1 MKAIVVNKP
10 GGPEVLAYHESP
22 DPIPGSHQLLVRV
35 AAAGVNFIDIYQRE
49 GLYPMPLPYTPGL
62 EGAGIVVDVGASVA
76 TFAPG
81 DQVAWAGMLGSYADM
96 IALDADAAVAIP
108 EGVSLEHAAQAMLQG
123 MTAHYL
129 VTSVWDIQPGQ
140 TALVH
145 AAAGGVGLLLCQM
158 ITARGGQ
165 VIGTVSTDA
174 KATAARAAG
183 ASHIIRY
190 DTEDVSERV
199 REIVKE
205 GVDVVYDGVGRDTF
219 MGSLKSL
226 RPRGMV
232 ALFGQSSGP
241 VQAFDPQ
248 LLNQGGSLIITRPSL
263 AHFTATPGELQW
275 RASEVL
281 GSLASGS
288 IHFALAHR
296 YPLNEAAAAHAALK
310 ARTTSGKLI
319 LIP

>member
-1 MKAIVVNKP
+1 
-10 GGPEVLAYHESP
+10 
-22 DPIPGSHQLLVRV
+22 
-35 AAAGVNFIDIYQRE
+35 
-49 GLYPMPLPYTPGL
+49 
-62 EGAGIVVDVGASVA
+62 
-76 TFAPG
+76 
-81 DQVAWAGMLGSYADM
+81 
-96 IALDADAAVAIP
+96 
-108 EGVSLEHAAQAMLQG
+108 
-123 MTAHYL
+123 
-129 VTSVWDIQPGQ
+129 
-140 TALVH
+140 
-145 AAAGGVGLLLCQM
+145 M

-219 MGSLKSL
+219 MESLKSL

-248 LLNQGGSLIITRPSL
+248 LLNQGGSLIMTRPSL

>member
-1 MKAIVVNKP
+1 VK
-10 GGPEVLAYHESP
+10 
-22 DPIPGSHQLLVRV
+22 V

-49 GLYPMPLPYTPGL
+49 GLYTMPLPYTPGL
-62 EGAGIVVDVGASVA
+62 EGAGVVVDVGTSVA

-81 DQVAWAGMLGSYADM
+81 DQVAWAGMLGSYAEM

-129 VTSVWDIQPGQ
+129 VTSVWEIQPGQ

-190 DTEDVSERV
+190 DTEDVPGRV

-241 VQAFDPQ
+241 VEAFDPQ
-248 LLNQGGSLIITRPSL
+248 LLNQGGSLIMTRPSL

-275 RASEVL
+275 RAGEVL

-296 YPLNEAAAAHAALK
+296 YPLSEAGAAHAALK

-319 LIP
+319 IIP

>member
-1 MKAIVVNKP
+1 MKAIVVDKP
-10 GGPEVLAYHESP
+10 GGPEVLAYRESP
-22 DPIPGSHQLLVRV
+22 DPIPGPHQLLVRV

-49 GLYPMPLPYTPGL
+49 GLYTMPLPYTPGL
-62 EGAGIVVDVGASVA
+62 EGAGVVVDVGTSVA

-81 DQVAWAGMLGSYADM
+81 DQVAWAGMLGSYAEM

-129 VTSVWDIQPGQ
+129 VTSVWEIQPGQ

-190 DTEDVSERV
+190 DTEDVPGRV
-199 REIVKE
+199 REIVKD

-241 VQAFDPQ
+241 VEAFDPQ
-248 LLNQGGSLIITRPSL
+248 LLNQGGSLIMTRPSL

-275 RASEVL
+275 RAGEVL

-296 YPLNEAAAAHAALK
+296 YPLSEAGAAHAALK

-319 LIP
+319 IIP

>member
-129 VTSVWDIQPGQ
+129 VTSVWEIQPGQ

-219 MGSLKSL
+219 MESLKSL

-248 LLNQGGSLIITRPSL
+248 LLNQGGSLIIARPSL

>member
-219 MGSLKSL
+219 MESLKSL

-275 RASEVL
+275 RAGEVL

-296 YPLNEAAAAHAALK
+296 YPLSEAGAAHAALK

-319 LIP
+319 IIP

>member
-1 MKAIVVNKP
+1 MKAIVVDKP
-10 GGPEVLAYHESP
+10 GGPEVLAYRESP
-22 DPIPGSHQLLVRV
+22 DPIPGPHQLLVRV

-49 GLYPMPLPYTPGL
+49 GLYTMPLPYTPGL
-62 EGAGIVVDVGASVA
+62 EGAGVVVDVGTSVA

-81 DQVAWAGMLGSYADM
+81 DQVAWAGMLGSYAEM

-129 VTSVWDIQPGQ
+129 VTSVWEIQPGQ

-190 DTEDVSERV
+190 DTEDVPGRV

-219 MGSLKSL
+219 MESLKSL

>member
-96 IALDADAAVAIP
+96 IALDADSAVAIP

-219 MGSLKSL
+219 MESLKSL

-248 LLNQGGSLIITRPSL
+248 LLNQGGSLIMTRPSL

>member
-1 MKAIVVNKP
+1 
-10 GGPEVLAYHESP
+10 
-22 DPIPGSHQLLVRV
+22 
-35 AAAGVNFIDIYQRE
+35 
-49 GLYPMPLPYTPGL
+49 
-62 EGAGIVVDVGASVA
+62 
-76 TFAPG
+76 
-81 DQVAWAGMLGSYADM
+81 MLGSYADM

-219 MGSLKSL
+219 MESLKSL

-248 LLNQGGSLIITRPSL
+248 LLNQGGSLIMTRPSL

>member
-190 DTEDVSERV
+190 DTEDVPGRV

-319 LIP
+319 IIP

>member
-96 IALDADAAVAIP
+96 IALDADSAVAIP

-219 MGSLKSL
+219 MESLKSL

-248 LLNQGGSLIITRPSL
+248 LLNQGGSLIMTRPSL

-288 IHFALAHR
+288 THFALAHR

>member
-190 DTEDVSERV
+190 DTEDVPGRV

-219 MGSLKSL
+219 MESLKSL

>member
-1 MKAIVVNKP
+1 MKAIVVDKP
-10 GGPEVLAYHESP
+10 GGPEVLAYRESP
-22 DPIPGSHQLLVRV
+22 DPIPGPHQLLVRV

-49 GLYPMPLPYTPGL
+49 GLYTMPLPYTPGL
-62 EGAGIVVDVGASVA
+62 EGAGVVVDVGTSVA

-81 DQVAWAGMLGSYADM
+81 DQVAWAGMLGSYAEM

-108 EGVSLEHAAQAMLQG
+108 EGVSLENAAQAMLQG

-129 VTSVWDIQPGQ
+129 VTSVWEIQPGQ

-190 DTEDVSERV
+190 DTEDVPGRV
-199 REIVKE
+199 REIVKD

-241 VQAFDPQ
+241 VEAFDPQ
-248 LLNQGGSLIITRPSL
+248 LLNQGGSLIMTRPSL

-275 RASEVL
+275 RAGEVL

-296 YPLNEAAAAHAALK
+296 YPLSEAGAAHAALK
-310 ARTTSGKLI
+310 ARATSGKLI
-319 LIP
+319 IIP

>member
-1 MKAIVVNKP
+1 MKAIVVDKP
-10 GGPEVLAYHESP
+10 GGPEVLAYRESP
-22 DPIPGSHQLLVRV
+22 DPIPGPHQLLVRV

-49 GLYPMPLPYTPGL
+49 GLYTMPLPYTPGL
-62 EGAGIVVDVGASVA
+62 EGAGVVVDVGTSVA

-81 DQVAWAGMLGSYADM
+81 DQVAWAGMLGSYAEM

-129 VTSVWDIQPGQ
+129 VTSVWEIQPGQ

-219 MGSLKSL
+219 MESLKSL

>member
-1 MKAIVVNKP
+1 MKAIVVDKP
-10 GGPEVLAYHESP
+10 GGPEVLAYRESP
-22 DPIPGSHQLLVRV
+22 DPIPGPHQLLVRV

-49 GLYPMPLPYTPGL
+49 GLYTMPLPYTPGL
-62 EGAGIVVDVGASVA
+62 EGAGVVVDVGTSVA

-81 DQVAWAGMLGSYADM
+81 DQVAWAGMLGSYAEM

-129 VTSVWDIQPGQ
+129 VTSVWEIQPGQ

-190 DTEDVSERV
+190 DTEDVPGRV

-241 VQAFDPQ
+241 VEAFDPQ
-248 LLNQGGSLIITRPSL
+248 LLNQGGSLIMTRPSL

-275 RASEVL
+275 RAGEVL
-281 GSLASGS
+281 GSLASES

-296 YPLNEAAAAHAALK
+296 YPLSEAGAAHAALK

-319 LIP
+319 IIP

>member
-1 MKAIVVNKP
+1 MKAIVVDRP
-10 GGPEVLAYHESP
+10 GGPEVLTYQESP
-22 DPIPGSHQLLVRV
+22 DPIAGPNQLLVRV

-49 GLYPMPLPYTPGL
+49 GLYTMPLPYTPGL
-62 EGAGIVVDVGASVA
+62 EGSGVVVDVGASVT

-81 DQVAWAGMLGSYADM
+81 DNVAWAGMLGSYADM
-96 IALDADAAVAIP
+96 IALDAHAAVAIP
-108 EGVSLEHAAQAMLQG
+108 EGVSLEQAAQAMLQG

-158 ITARGGQ
+158 ITARGGK

-183 ASHIIRY
+183 AGDIIRY
-190 DTEDVSERV
+190 DTEDVPGRV

-241 VQAFDPQ
+241 VEAFDPQ
-248 LLNQGGSLIITRPSL
+248 VLNQAGSLIMTRPSL
-263 AHFTATPGELQW
+263 AHFTATPEELRW

-281 GSLASGS
+281 GSLASGQ

-296 YPLNEAAAAHAALK
+296 YPLNEARAAHAALK
-310 ARTTSGKLI
+310 ARTTSGKL
-319 LIP
+319 LVVP

>member
-1 MKAIVVNKP
+1 MKAIVVDKP
-10 GGPEVLAYHESP
+10 GGPEVLAYRESP
-22 DPIPGSHQLLVRV
+22 DPIPGPHQLLVRV
-35 AAAGVNFIDIYQRE
+35 AAAGVNFIDICQRE
-49 GLYPMPLPYTPGL
+49 GLYTMPLPYTPGL
-62 EGAGIVVDVGASVA
+62 EGAGVVVDVGTSVA

-81 DQVAWAGMLGSYADM
+81 DQVAWAGMLGSYAEM

-129 VTSVWDIQPGQ
+129 VTSVWEIQPGQ

-190 DTEDVSERV
+190 DTEDVPGRV
-199 REIVKE
+199 REIVKD

-241 VQAFDPQ
+241 VEAFDPQ
-248 LLNQGGSLIITRPSL
+248 LLNQGGSLIMTRPSL

-275 RASEVL
+275 RAGEVL

-296 YPLNEAAAAHAALK
+296 YPLSEAGAAHAALK

-319 LIP
+319 IIP

>member
-129 VTSVWDIQPGQ
+129 VTSVWEIQPGQ

-219 MGSLKSL
+219 MESLKSL

>member
-1 MKAIVVNKP
+1 MKAIVVDKP
-10 GGPEVLAYHESP
+10 GGPEVLAYRESP
-22 DPIPGSHQLLVRV
+22 DPIPGPHQLLVRV

-49 GLYPMPLPYTPGL
+49 GLYTMPLPYTPGL
-62 EGAGIVVDVGASVA
+62 EGAGVVVDVGTSVA

-81 DQVAWAGMLGSYADM
+81 DQVAWAGMLGSYAEM

-129 VTSVWDIQPGQ
+129 VTSVWEIQPGQ

-190 DTEDVSERV
+190 DTEDVPGRV

>member
-1 MKAIVVNKP
+1 MKAIVVDKP
-10 GGPEVLAYHESP
+10 GGPEVLAYRESP
-22 DPIPGSHQLLVRV
+22 DPIPGPHQLLVKV

-49 GLYPMPLPYTPGL
+49 GLYTMPLPYTPGL
-62 EGAGIVVDVGASVA
+62 EGAGVVVDVGTSVA

-81 DQVAWAGMLGSYADM
+81 DQVAWAGMLGSYAEM

-129 VTSVWDIQPGQ
+129 VTSVWEIQPGQ

-190 DTEDVSERV
+190 DTEDVPGRV

-241 VQAFDPQ
+241 VEAFDPQ
-248 LLNQGGSLIITRPSL
+248 LLNQGGSLIMTRPSL

-275 RASEVL
+275 RAGEVL

-296 YPLNEAAAAHAALK
+296 YPLSEAGAAHAALK

-319 LIP
+319 IIP

>member
-1 MKAIVVNKP
+1 MKAIVVDKP
-10 GGPEVLAYHESP
+10 GGPEVLAYRESP
-22 DPIPGSHQLLVRV
+22 DPIPGPHQLLVRV

-49 GLYPMPLPYTPGL
+49 GLYTMPLPYTPGL
-62 EGAGIVVDVGASVA
+62 EGAGVVVDVGTSVA

-81 DQVAWAGMLGSYADM
+81 DQVAWAGMLGSYAEM

-129 VTSVWDIQPGQ
+129 VTSVWEIQPGQ

-190 DTEDVSERV
+190 DTEDVPGRV
-199 REIVKE
+199 REIVKD

-241 VQAFDPQ
+241 VEAFDPQ
-248 LLNQGGSLIITRPSL
+248 LLNQGGSLIMTRPSL

-275 RASEVL
+275 RAGEVL

-296 YPLNEAAAAHAALK
+296 YPLSEAGAAHAALK

>member
-190 DTEDVSERV
+190 DTEDVPGRV

-241 VQAFDPQ
+241 VEAFDPQ
-248 LLNQGGSLIITRPSL
+248 LLNQGGSLIMTRPSL

-275 RASEVL
+275 RAGEVL

-296 YPLNEAAAAHAALK
+296 YPLSEAGAAHAALK

-319 LIP
+319 IIP

>member
-190 DTEDVSERV
+190 DTEDVPGRV
-199 REIVKE
+199 REIVKD

-241 VQAFDPQ
+241 VEAFDPQ
-248 LLNQGGSLIITRPSL
+248 LLNQGGSLIMTRPSL

-275 RASEVL
+275 RAGEVL

-296 YPLNEAAAAHAALK
+296 YPLSEAGAAHAALK

-319 LIP
+319 IIP

>member
-219 MGSLKSL
+219 MESLKSL

>member
-1 MKAIVVNKP
+1 MKAIVVDKP
-10 GGPEVLAYHESP
+10 GGPEVLAYRESP
-22 DPIPGSHQLLVRV
+22 DPIPGPHQLLVRV

-49 GLYPMPLPYTPGL
+49 GLYTMPLPYTPGL
-62 EGAGIVVDVGASVA
+62 EGAGVVVDVGTSVA

-81 DQVAWAGMLGSYADM
+81 DQVAWAGMLGSYAEM

-108 EGVSLEHAAQAMLQG
+108 EGASLEHAAQAMLQG

-129 VTSVWDIQPGQ
+129 VTSVWEIQPGQ

-190 DTEDVSERV
+190 DTEDVPGRV

-241 VQAFDPQ
+241 VEAFDPQ
-248 LLNQGGSLIITRPSL
+248 LLNQGGSLIMTRPSL

-275 RASEVL
+275 RAGEVL

-296 YPLNEAAAAHAALK
+296 YPLSEAGAAHAALK

-319 LIP
+319 IIP

>member
-219 MGSLKSL
+219 MESLKSL

-248 LLNQGGSLIITRPSL
+248 LLNQGGSLIMTRPSL

>member
-10 GGPEVLAYHESP
+10 GGPEVLAYQESP
-22 DPIPGSHQLLVRV
+22 DPIPGPHQLLVRV

-49 GLYPMPLPYTPGL
+49 GLYTMPLPYTPGL
-62 EGAGIVVDVGASVA
+62 EGAGVVVDVGASVT
-76 TFAPG
+76 TFVPG
-81 DQVAWAGMLGSYADM
+81 DHVAWAGMLGSYADM
-96 IALDADAAVAIP
+96 IALDTDAAVAVP
-108 EGVSLEHAAQAMLQG
+108 DGVSLEHAAQAMLQG

-158 ITARGGQ
+158 ITARGGK

-174 KATAARAAG
+174 KATAAHAAG
-183 ASHIIRY
+183 AGHIIRY

-219 MGSLKSL
+219 MESLKSL

-248 LLNQGGSLIITRPSL
+248 LLNQGGSLIMTRPSL

>member
-1 MKAIVVNKP
+1 MKAIVVDKP
-10 GGPEVLAYHESP
+10 GGPEVLAYRESP
-22 DPIPGSHQLLVRV
+22 DPIPGPHQLLVRV

-49 GLYPMPLPYTPGL
+49 GLYTMPLPYTPGL
-62 EGAGIVVDVGASVA
+62 EGAGVVVDVGTSVA

-81 DQVAWAGMLGSYADM
+81 DQVAWAGMLGSYAEM

-129 VTSVWDIQPGQ
+129 VTSVWEIQPGQ

-190 DTEDVSERV
+190 DTEDVPGRV

-241 VQAFDPQ
+241 VEAFDPQ

-275 RASEVL
+275 RAGEVL

-296 YPLNEAAAAHAALK
+296 YPLSEAGAAHAALK

-319 LIP
+319 IIP

>member
-1 MKAIVVNKP
+1 MKAIVVDKP
-10 GGPEVLAYHESP
+10 GGPEVLAYRESP
-22 DPIPGSHQLLVRV
+22 DPIPGPHQLLVRV

-49 GLYPMPLPYTPGL
+49 GLYTMPLPYTPGL
-62 EGAGIVVDVGASVA
+62 EGAGVVVDVGTSVA

-81 DQVAWAGMLGSYADM
+81 DQVAWAGMLGSYAEM

-129 VTSVWDIQPGQ
+129 VTSVWEIQPGQ

-190 DTEDVSERV
+190 DTEDVPGRV

-241 VQAFDPQ
+241 VEAFDPQ
-248 LLNQGGSLIITRPSL
+248 LLNQGGSLIMTRPSL

-275 RASEVL
+275 RAGEVL

-296 YPLNEAAAAHAALK
+296 YPLSEAGAAHAALK

-319 LIP
+319 IIP